1 MVKATGTNCI
11 YIPLAA
17 EGGLTAR
24 HSQRACTVR
33 TSGYSEHVSEPAAEM
48 PISDAREHLAD
59 VVNRAVYGGEATYLT
74 RRGRRLALVVSAAQL
89 EADQARARQQAIVET
104 HRQLWERFKDADDAT
119 RTMVRDLIDQSVEL
133 AEDHADVAVLRASLD
148 DRESG
153 AEPEPWEQ
161 VKAELGL

>member
-1 MVKATGTNCI
+1 
-11 YIPLAA
+11 
-17 EGGLTAR
+17 
-24 HSQRACTVR
+24 
-33 TSGYSEHVSEPAAEM
+33 M

-89 EADQARARQQAIVET
+89 EADRARTRQQAIVET
-104 HRQLWERFKDADDAT
+104 HRELWERFADADEPVRA
-119 RTMVRDLIDQSVEL
+119 MIRDLIDESIEM
-133 AEDHADVAVLRASLD
+133 AEDSADYAVLRASMD

-161 VKAELGL
+161 VKAELGLGPRPGAS

>member
-1 MVKATGTNCI
+1 
-11 YIPLAA
+11 
-17 EGGLTAR
+17 
-24 HSQRACTVR
+24 
-33 TSGYSEHVSEPAAEM
+33 M

-89 EADQARARQQAIVET
+89 EADRARARQQAIVET
-104 HRQLWERFKDADDAT
+104 YRELWERFADADEPVRA
-119 RTMVRDLIDQSVEL
+119 MIRDLIDESIEM
-133 AEDHADVAVLRASLD
+133 AEDSADYAVLRASLD